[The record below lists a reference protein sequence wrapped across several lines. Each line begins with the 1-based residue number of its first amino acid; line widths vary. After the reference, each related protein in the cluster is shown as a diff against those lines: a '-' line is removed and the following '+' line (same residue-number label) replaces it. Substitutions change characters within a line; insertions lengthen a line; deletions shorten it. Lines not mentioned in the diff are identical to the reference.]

1 MARGKDTRNHPN
13 RQVGR
18 PNPSNSGGVSS
29 GTYLGNVGDTHMFSA
44 ESTGGGE
51 TDSHSFNSPK
61 GYTATYNRGQKYAWS
76 TGSKNM
82 PV

>member
-1 MARGKDTRNHPN
+1 MARGEDTKNHPN

-18 PNPSNSGGVSS
+18 REGGVSY

-51 TDSHSFNSPK
+51 TDSLSFNSPK

-76 TGSKNM
+76 TGSRNM